1 MRRVRTIGWYGGK
14 ARLVKH
20 LLQLIPPHKIYL
32 EVFGGGAALLLSKQ
46 PAQLEIY
53 NDIDSNLYN
62 LFRVIR
68 DDKLFPI
75 FLHKVKWTLY
85 SREEWRR
92 ARKSYRYANNP
103 VEKAVRF
110 FITIRQSFAKYTHS
124 WSYSLKEK
132 SPAKSYFAFIDELE
146 ALHRRLRTV
155 QIENLDW
162 KKCIRKYNNESV
174 FLYGD
179 PPYVKEARR
188 LKSDVYSHEFTK
200 EDHEEFV
207 EFLLNEWQGKAMI
220 SGYRNPIYERL
231 EKAGWIRKDIE
242 IALFASGKPTTR
254 NPKQRKR
261 ERVIE
266 SVWMNYKLKTLV

>member
-1 MRRVRTIGWYGGK
+1 MRQVRTIGWYGGK
-14 ARLVKH
+14 AHLVRH
-20 LLQLIPPHKIYL
+20 LLQLIPPHKVYL

-68 DDKLFPI
+68 DEKLFPI

-110 FITIRQSFAKYTHS
+110 FIVVRQSFAKKGNS
-124 WSYSLKEK
+124 WSYTLTVK
-132 SPAKSYFAFIDELE
+132 SPSLSYFSIIDELE
-146 ALHRRLRTV
+146 TIHKRLRNV

-162 KKCIRKYNNESV
+162 KECMRKYNNEAV

-200 EDHEEFV
+200 EDHEEFI

-231 EKAGWIRKDIE
+231 ERAGWIRKDIE
-242 IALFASGKPTTR
+242 IALFASGKPTTH
-254 NPKQRKR
+254 NPKKR
-261 ERVIE
+261 ERDRVVE
-266 SVWMNYKLKTLV
+266 SVWMNYRFKTLL

>member
-14 ARLVKH
+14 AHLVKH
-20 LLQLIPPHKIYL
+20 LLRLIPPHKIYL

-92 ARKSYRYANNP
+92 ARKAYRYANNP

-146 ALHRRLRTV
+146 AIHRRLRTV
-155 QIENLDW
+155 QIENLNW
-162 KKCIRKYNNESV
+162 KECARKYNSEDT
-174 FLYGD
+174 LIYGD

-188 LKSDVYSHEFTK
+188 LKSNVYSHEFTK
-200 EDHEEFV
+200 EDHEEFI

-220 SGYRNPIYERL
+220 SGYKNPIYEKL

-261 ERVIE
+261 DRVIE
-266 SVWMNYKLKTLV
+266 SVWMNYKLKTLA

>member
-14 ARLVKH
+14 SHLVKH

-146 ALHRRLRTV
+146 ALHRRLRNV
-155 QIENLDW
+155 QVENLDW
-162 KKCIRKYNNESV
+162 KDCMRKYNNEAV
-174 FLYGD
+174 WAYID
-179 PPYVKEARR
+179 PPYLKDVRR
-188 LKSDVYSHEFTK
+188 IKSNVYSHEFSR
-200 EDHEEFV
+200 EDHEELV
-207 EFLLNEWQGKAMI
+207 EFLLNEWQGKATI
-220 SGYRNPIYERL
+220 SGYKNPIYEKL

-254 NPKQRKR
+254 SPKQRKR
-261 ERVIE
+261 DKVIE

>member
-1 MRRVRTIGWYGGK
+1 MRKVRTIGWYGGK
-14 ARLVKH
+14 AHLVKH

-46 PAQLEIY
+46 PARLEIY

-110 FITIRQSFAKYTHS
+110 FIVVRQSFAKTGNS
-124 WSYSLKEK
+124 WSYNLTVK
-132 SPAKSYFAFIDELE
+132 SPSLSYFSIIDELE
-146 ALHRRLRTV
+146 VIHKRLRNV

-162 KKCIRKYNNESV
+162 KECMRKYNNESV

-188 LKSDVYSHEFTK
+188 LKSGVYSHEFTK
-200 EDHEEFV
+200 EDHVEFV
-207 EFLLNEWQGKAMI
+207 EFLLNEWQGKALI
-220 SGYRNPIYERL
+220 SGYKNPIYEGL

-242 IALFASGKPTTR
+242 IALFASGKPTTH

-261 ERVIE
+261 DKVIE

>member
-1 MRRVRTIGWYGGK
+1 MRRAITIGWYGGK
-14 ARLVKH
+14 AHLVRH
-20 LLQLIPPHKIYL
+20 LIKLLPPHEVYL
-32 EVFGGGAALLLSKQ
+32 EVFGGGGSLLLSKP
-46 PAQLEIY
+46 PAKVEVY
-53 NDIDSNLYN
+53 NDINSDLCN
-62 LFRVIR
+62 LFRIIR

-75 FLHKVKWTLY
+75 FLRKVKWTLY

-92 ARKSYRYANNP
+92 ARKSYRYVNNP
-103 VEKAVRF
+103 IERAVRF
-110 FITIRQSFAKYTHS
+110 FIVIRQSFSKTGQS
-124 WSYSLKEK
+124 WSYAVTSK
-132 SPAKSYFAFIDELE
+132 SQAPPYFSFIEELE
-146 ALHRRLRTV
+146 AIHRRLQNV

-162 KKCIRKYNNESV
+162 KDCMRKYNNEAV

-200 EDHEEFV
+200 KDHEEFV

-261 ERVIE
+261 DKVIE
-266 SVWMNYKLKTLV
+266 SVWMNYRLKTLV